1 MENRKFSQLR
11 RWAREG
17 IILVLL
23 ALAVIWSVDQYRK
36 PLLPA
41 TFSATPMQDVDGSV
55 HDIAALSHRIGR
67 C

>member
-23 ALAVIWSVDQYRK
+23 ALAVMPTGRGNYR
-36 PLLPA
+36 
-41 TFSATPMQDVDGSV
+41 D
-55 HDIAALSHRIGR
+55 
-67 C
+67 

>member
-1 MENRKFSQLR
+1 MDNRKINRLR

-23 ALAVIWSVDQYRK
+23 TLAVVWGVDQYRK
-36 PLLPA
+36 PTLPA
-41 TFSATPMQDVDGSV
+41 SFSATPMQSIDGNI
-55 HDIAALSHRIGR
+55 HDISALSQNAR

>member
-1 MENRKFSQLR
+1 MDNRKINRLR

-23 ALAVIWSVDQYRK
+23 TLAVAWGVDQYRK
-36 PLLPA
+36 PTLPA
-41 TFSATPMQDVDGSV
+41 SFSATPMRASTEKCTILRRSARSV
-55 HDIAALSHRIGR
+55 R